1 VDNLDQ
7 KKFEKDTLQDDLMP
21 DEMEVNDKMPEDFDD
36 QMPFEGVEF
45 AENPEPRCPCI
56 LLLDTSGSMRGQPID
71 ELNRGLGSFKDEL
84 MSDDMAMKRVEVAV
98 VSFGPVKV
106 ESEFQTADQFQPPYL
121 TAENDTPI
129 GAAVDE
135 ALKMLEERKGQY
147 RENGISYYR
156 PWVFLITDGAPTDDW
171 YRAAEKIQAAEDSK
185 SLMFFAVGVDNANM
199 KILHELSVR
208 DPLKLKGLQFR
219 ELFSWLSHSLS
230 TVSHSQVGEAVEL
243 ASPAGWGKAE

>member
-1 VDNLDQ
+1 MDH
-7 KKFEKDTLQDDLMP
+7 KKDEKDSLQDDLMP
-21 DEMEVNDKMPEDFDD
+21 EEMEVNKVSDDFDD

-56 LLLDTSGSMRGQPID
+56 LLLDTSGSMRGEPIE
-71 ELNRGLGSFKDEL
+71 ELNRGLSSFKDEL
-84 MSDDMAMKRVEVAV
+84 MSDDMAMKRVEVSV

-106 ESEFQTADQFQPPYL
+106 ESEFETADSFQPPYL

-135 ALKMLEERKGQY
+135 ALRMLEERKIQY

-156 PWVFLITDGAPTDDW
+156 PWVFMITDGAPTDDW
-171 YRAAEKIQAAEDSK
+171 RRAAEKIQKAEDSK
-185 SLMFFAVGVDNANM
+185 SLMFFAVGVENANM
-199 KILHELSVR
+199 QILRELSVR
-208 DPLKLKGLQFR
+208 EPLKLKGLQFR

-230 TVSHSQVGEAVEL
+230 AVSHSQVGDKVEL
-243 ASPAGWGKAE
+243 ASPAGWGKVE